1 MSDFDTVLERL
12 LAEPSFAQALAAD
25 PAGALAGYR
34 LTPEEVG
41 LLSSQVSADPGGQR
55 AVETRA
61 NKSSVFG
68 LLSPLVGLAGSTGVA
83 DHFGLGGGVVVGHA
97 AARGVAA
104 AGQFAGTGGTGP
116 IGASLD
122 GALGGADGFGAAGAA
137 ASGGAAGA
145 AASGGAAGE
154 AASGGAGGVTDPGG
168 VPGHA
173 GFGAREEP
181 PGHAGFGAAPQPDGF
196 LPPPDGYHTRVDVD
210 GDGDWDRHMLVGR
223 RDGGVDILVDTD
235 RDGRA
240 DFVGHDVDSD
250 GLVDS
255 AEYDKNHDG
264 GYEKTMYDDDGDGW
278 LDRTVK
284 H

>member
-12 LAEPSFAQALAAD
+12 LGEPSFAHALAAD
-25 PAGALAGYR
+25 PAATLAGYR
-34 LTPEEVG
+34 LTAEEIG

-55 AVETRA
+55 AVEIRA

-68 LLSPLVGLAGSTGVA
+68 LLSPLAGLAGSGGFA
-83 DHFGLGGGVVVGHA
+83 DHLGGGGEAVGHA
-97 AARGVAA
+97 AAGGVAA
-104 AGQFAGTGGTGP
+104 AGQVVGPGGSGP
-116 IGASLD
+116 IGVSLG
-122 GALGGADGFGAAGAA
+122 GALGGADGFGAAGD
-137 ASGGAAGA
+137 
-145 AASGGAAGE
+145 

-168 VPGHA
+168 IAGHG
-173 GFGAREEP
+173 GFGAAQQPE
-181 PGHAGFGAAPQPDGF
+181 GHAGFGAAQPQPDGF
-196 LPPPDGYHTRVDVD
+196 LPPPEGYHTRVDVD

-240 DFVGHDVDSD
+240 DFVGHDVDGD
-250 GLVDS
+250 RLVDS
-255 AEYDKNHDG
+255 ADYDANHDG
-264 GYEKTMYDDDGDGW
+264 VFEKTMYDDNGDGW